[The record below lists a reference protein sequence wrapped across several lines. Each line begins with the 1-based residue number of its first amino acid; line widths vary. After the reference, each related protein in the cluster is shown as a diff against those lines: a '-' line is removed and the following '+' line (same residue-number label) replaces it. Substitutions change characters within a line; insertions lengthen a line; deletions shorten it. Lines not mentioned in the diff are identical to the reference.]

1 MVNIDYENLLRK
13 LESDVPRLSA
23 SQVITIHKEPGPN
36 TIFVQRSWEN

>member
-23 SQVITIHKEPGPN
+23 SQVIPIHKEPGPN